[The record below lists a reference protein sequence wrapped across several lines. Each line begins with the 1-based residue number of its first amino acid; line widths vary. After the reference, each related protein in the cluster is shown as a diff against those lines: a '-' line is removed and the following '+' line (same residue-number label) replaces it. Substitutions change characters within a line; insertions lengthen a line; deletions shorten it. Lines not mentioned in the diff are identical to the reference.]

1 MGTEGKAFNEV
12 RAILGRL
19 DRSIDAARARR
30 VGPAHEEPEYREEP
44 VQQRAP
50 APEPTTPA
58 RPAPLPPGVAPTPA
72 RRSQY
77 GRAKP
82 LRNGEEAPPARPTD
96 QWQRPKPNYDD
107 NTMIG

>member
-19 DRSIDAARARR
+19 DRSIDEARSKRLGPDAPDAEPHDEIPEQASAR
-30 VGPAHEEPEYREEP
+30 
-44 VQQRAP
+44 
-50 APEPTTPA
+50 PEPS
-58 RPAPLPPGVAPTPA
+58 RPAPLPPGVAPAPV

-82 LRNGEEAPPARPTD
+82 LRAGEEAPAPRPTD
-96 QWQRPKPNYDD
+96 QWQRPKANYDD

>member
-1 MGTEGKAFNEV
+1 MGTDGKAFNEV

-19 DRSIDAARARR
+19 DRSIDEARSKRLGPNDPDPVDR
-30 VGPAHEEPEYREEP
+30 VEPA
-44 VQQRAP
+44 QR
-50 APEPTTPA
+50 TTPPEHPPQA
-58 RPAPLPPGVAPTPA
+58 TRPAPLPPGVAPAPA

-82 LRNGEEAPPARPTD
+82 LRNGEEAPAPRPTE
-96 QWQRPKPNYDD
+96 QWHRPKSSYDD